1 LKKNFSVLVT
11 GSCGFIGKN
20 LLERLF
26 FKNILTIGTY
36 FRRKNFIKSSKIK
49 YIKIDTSNY
58 ENFNNKELN
67 PDVIVHLSNKVLTAS
82 MLKRNKLVNFVD
94 SLKSIL
100 NILNF
105 CNIKKTKKL
114 IYISSST
121 GYPSSKNKL
130 KENDYF
136 SNDLPIE
143 HYLVGSISRI
153 LEKIIFIYKN
163 IFNLKTEIIIL
174 RPSAIYGRNDNFRIR
189 SARLIPYL
197 IKKIIS
203 AKSIILIP
211 GSGSLVRNWVNVSEF
226 VNLIIKLIFTK
237 KKRDILVMNV
247 SSDKNFSTLQI
258 TKKILKI
265 LNKKKIQIKKRIIF
279 EKKLNHR
286 ILDNDKMKK
295 LGFSVDN
302 KSIDYYLKETIHWY
316 KNSL

>member
-1 LKKNFSVLVT
+1 MKKNFSVLVT

-20 LLERLF
+20 LLERLL

-36 FRRKNFIKSSKIK
+36 FQRKNFIKSSKIK
-49 YIKIDTSNY
+49 YIKIDTCNY
-58 ENFNNKELN
+58 ENFNNKDLN

-82 MLKRNKLVNFVD
+82 MLKGNKLVNFVD

-105 CNIKKTKKL
+105 CNINKTKKL

-130 KENDYF
+130 KEKDYF

-163 IFNLKTEIIIL
+163 IFNLRTQVIIL
-174 RPSAIYGRNDNFRIR
+174 RPSAIYGRNDNFGIR

-203 AKSIILIP
+203 AKSTIIIP

-226 VNLIIKLIFTK
+226 VNLIIKLIFTQ
-237 KKRDILVMNV
+237 KKRDVLVMNV

-265 LNKKKIQIKKRIIF
+265 LNKKKIRIKKRIIF